1 MISASEKRSVP
12 AGLYL
17 SVTTNDELGLLMA
30 DMMAKFDTIETKINT
45 LIAAQDAKLCKCD

>member
-1 MISASEKRSVP
+1 MINASEKRSVP
-12 AGLYL
+12 A
-17 SVTTNDELGLLMA
+17 SAITNDELGLLMA

>member
-12 AGLYL
+12 A
-17 SVTTNDELGLLMA
+17 STAITNDELGLLMA